1 MNLGVTQ
8 TSGYATLNE
17 VPLSHLDNQEYSMVV
32 VVDHSLVSQ
41 IFHLFFIHLILYP
54 SVIVHLRIV
63 WRHLLL
69 EVKKINNHN

>member
-17 VPLSHLDNQEYSMVV
+17 VPLSRLDNQEYSMVV

-41 IFHLFFIHLILYP
+41 IFHLSFIHLILYP